1 MRILHVIPTY
11 VPAWRYGGPIVAV
24 HGLCRA
30 LVRRGHDV
38 HVFTTSVDGPGDLD
52 VPLGVPVDVD
62 GVSVRYFVSQHL
74 RRLYWSPSL
83 GVALKAR
90 LPDYDLVHL
99 HSVFLWPTWA
109 AARAARRMG
118 KPYVLSPRGMLV
130 RELIARRS
138 RVPKELWIRFVERRT
153 LEKAAAIHATSILEQ
168 QELVRFGFQLP
179 QVAVI
184 PNGVDQ
190 SPGSQEDPA
199 VVPLQVS
206 NPFLLYLGRISWK
219 KGLDRLISAMTFVPD
234 VNLVVVGNDDENY
247 RPQLEALAEKL
258 GVRCRIHFVG
268 PVYGAQKQ
276 ALLQRAAVLVLP
288 SYSENFGNVVL
299 EAMAAGCPVA
309 VTEEVGAA
317 AIVQA
322 SGAGIVSAGDPV
334 VLGQNLRRM
343 LASPAMLQRMGN
355 EGRQTVAARYS
366 WESVAVQMESL
377 YQNIIRGNN
386 KP

>member
-30 LVRRGHDV
+30 LAARGHDV
-38 HVFTTSVDGPGDLD
+38 HVFTTSVDGPGNLD
-52 VPLGVPVDVD
+52 VPLGTPVDVD
-62 GVSVRYFVSQHL
+62 GVSVQYFVSQHL

-83 GVALKAR
+83 GAALKLR

-109 AARAARRMG
+109 AARLARRVG

-138 RVPKELWIRFVERRT
+138 RVAKELWIRFVERRT
-153 LEKAAAIHATSILEQ
+153 LENAAAIHATSILER
-168 QELVRFGFQLP
+168 QELYRFGFRLP
-179 QVAVI
+179 QIAVI

-190 SPGSQEDPA
+190 DTGNPEAPVTAPLPA
-199 VVPLQVS
+199 TS
-206 NPFLLYLGRISWK
+206 PFLLYLGRISWK
-219 KGLDRLISAMTFVPD
+219 KGLDRLISALTFVPN

-247 RPQLEALAEKL
+247 RPQLEALAEKHGVQGRIRFL
-258 GVRCRIHFVG
+258 G
-268 PVYGAQKQ
+268 PAYGSQKQ
-276 ALLQRAAVLVLP
+276 ALLRHAAILVLP

-299 EAMAAGCPVA
+299 EAMAAGCPVV

-317 AIVQA
+317 DIVRT
-322 SGAGIVSAGDPV
+322 SGAGIVSAGDPA
-334 VLGQNLRRM
+334 VLGRNLQEM
-343 LASPAMLQRMGN
+343 LESPATLQRMGN
-355 EGRQTVAARYS
+355 EGRRIAAARYS
-366 WESVAVQMESL
+366 WDGVAAQMESL
-377 YQNIIRGNN
+377 YQGIVRGNN
-386 KP
+386 RP